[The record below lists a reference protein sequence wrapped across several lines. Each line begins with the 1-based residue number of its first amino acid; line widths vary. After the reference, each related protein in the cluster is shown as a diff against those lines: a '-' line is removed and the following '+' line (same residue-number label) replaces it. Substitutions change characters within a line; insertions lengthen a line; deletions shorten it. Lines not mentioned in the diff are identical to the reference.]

1 MTNWCTSEIVY
12 LEGVTRYIAQ
22 YKRLVE
28 DACGVITVL
37 IGLLSISLFYIKVLR
52 GAGWLYSLLLAS
64 LIVPIAVLANMVR
77 ITLLVLLTYYFGDA
91 VAQGFLHSTAGF
103 LLFALALA
111 LIFADRKSTRLNSSH

>member
-1 MTNWCTSEIVY
+1 MIRRPPRS
-12 LEGVTRYIAQ
+12 TRTY
-22 YKRLVE
+22 
-28 DACGVITVL
+28 T
-37 IGLLSISLFYIKVLR
+37 LFPYTTLFR
-52 GAGWLYSLLLAS
+52 SRYSLLLAS

-111 LIFADRKSTRLNSSH
+111 LIFAADALLGRLFQLREAGL